1 MAWTS
6 ADRDVIKA
14 AILLRAQGTMISSV
28 TFQDRTVSY
37 QDGASMEELLQLLA
51 QIEQALAA
59 ESGTPKNYRL
69 AAVSKGV

>member
-14 AILLRAQGTMISSV
+14 AIIAKAQGQTVSSV

-51 QIEQALAA
+51 QIEQSLAA
-59 ESGTPKNYRL
+59 EAGTPRNYRL
-69 AAVSKGV
+69 AATSKGV